1 MFAVYRH
8 DMPRKMTTADGF
20 DPPRRLLRAWTT
32 GLLILGAFAGNPLKA
47 QPEELPSP
55 DVIIE
60 ILRSAYRAGPIA
72 EHVEVEVLGDP
83 GRRVGNVTVKLDAS
97 DPFDPRLRLHLTPL
111 EVWCSGG
118 KLVAVSARNDTLAFE
133 GRLRGAPSLDVVSE
147 ALRPLPLPQL
157 ELAFSS
163 DTRLSRPT
171 PFTPD
176 VRWLQV
182 IEDRSP
188 LGGPK
193 MLMLVG
199 RSGEREVKLLIDK
212 DTDRLR
218 GLQAQLGPSENPAS
232 LSLEITITPIRPD
245 SPDEWAISTQGREL
259 TDRLTQLTRRR
270 GEVRVGEIAPEITL
284 VRPGGSTWSLLDELA
299 RARERANPPHALA
312 LVLHRFSADPD
323 RMREN
328 NAWARTAMDALSTE
342 LISPWKL
349 ERHAGRIF
357 ELAEYDGGP
366 DALANWDPEIHG
378 PLHVDHSPGESI
390 GLFSRGAR
398 GVLVLIGLDRR
409 VVHVARLAGQTGEE
423 IRLEALDAL
432 QAAFPQSSVV
442 DPEPGGG
449 G

>member
-1 MFAVYRH
+1 MPGNETSAYGFAK
-8 DMPRKMTTADGF
+8 PRGRPLAWWTGM
-20 DPPRRLLRAWTT
+20 LLLCA
-32 GLLILGAFAGNPLKA
+32 AVSNPLAA

-60 ILRSAYRAGPIA
+60 ILRSTYRAGPIA
-72 EHVEVEVLGDP
+72 EHVEVEVIGDS
-83 GRRVGNVTVKLDAS
+83 GRRVGNVTIKLDAS
-97 DPFDPRLRLHLTPL
+97 EPFTPRLRLHLTPL
-111 EVWCSGG
+111 EIWCTGD

-133 GRLRGAPSLDVVSE
+133 GRLNGPPSLEVIGE

-163 DTRLSRPT
+163 DARLVRPT
-171 PFTPD
+171 PFTPE

-193 MLMLVG
+193 LLMLVG
-199 RSGEREVKLLIDK
+199 RSGTREVKLLIDK
-212 DTDRLR
+212 ATDRLR
-218 GLQAQLGPSENPAS
+218 GLEAQIGPSDDPGS
-232 LSLEITITPIRPD
+232 LTLEISVTPIRAG
-245 SPDEWAISTQGREL
+245 SPDEWAISTEGREL

-299 RARERANPPHALA
+299 RARERADPPHALA
-312 LVLHRFSADPD
+312 LVLHRFDADAD
-323 RMREN
+323 RMRDN
-328 NAWARTAMDALSTE
+328 NAWALIAMEALSPDRV
-342 LISPWKL
+342 SPWRL

-357 ELAEYDGGP
+357 ELGEYDGGP
-366 DALANWDPEIHG
+366 EALIGWDAESHG

-398 GVLVLIGLDRR
+398 AVLVLIGMNRR
-409 VVHVARLAGQTGEE
+409 VVHVARLTGQTSEGV
-423 IRLEALDAL
+423 RLDALDSL

-449 G
+449 